1 MSIGQKLKKIRK
13 CKKKNQKDFAK
24 ILELSER
31 TYWSYEKS
39 THEISIVCL
48 KGLYAKFAVNLNWL
62 LDDNNNNDS
71 QMFLDGN
78 GIPTS
83 PDMEKLIEDKIK
95 QVLGELGVSSNLLQ
109 FAPRSDKQ

>member
-13 CKKKNQKDFAK
+13 IKKKNQKKFAE
-24 ILELSER
+24 ILNISEK
-31 TYWSYEKS
+31 TYWNYETDKQ
-39 THEISIVCL
+39 EISIPCL
-48 KGLYAKFAVNLNWL
+48 KSLYEKFAVNLNWL

-83 PDMEKLIEDKIK
+83 PEMEKLIEDKIK

-109 FAPRSDKQ
+109 FAPRLDKQ